1 MEPVSGIRDVLSAV
15 RAGAAAPAH
24 SGGAN
29 FTAMLKD
36 ALEQVGGMQEKSSQ
50 LSQRFQLEDPS
61 VSLEETMI
69 SMQKSSIGF
78 QAVVQTRNKLV
89 TAYNEIMNMQI

>member
-1 MEPVSGIRDVLSAV
+1 MEPVSGISNVLSAV
-15 RAGAAAPAH
+15 RTSATAPGR
-24 SGGAN
+24 SGGAD

-36 ALEQVGGMQEKSSQ
+36 ALEQVGGMQGKANQ